1 MGINVSSESLMFI
14 IDEDASAIEHQ
25 IEEIVVSC
33 GGSIFNFIL
42 QINYS
47 HNSIPRMTETQMTL
61 T

>member
-1 MGINVSSESLMFI
+1 MFI